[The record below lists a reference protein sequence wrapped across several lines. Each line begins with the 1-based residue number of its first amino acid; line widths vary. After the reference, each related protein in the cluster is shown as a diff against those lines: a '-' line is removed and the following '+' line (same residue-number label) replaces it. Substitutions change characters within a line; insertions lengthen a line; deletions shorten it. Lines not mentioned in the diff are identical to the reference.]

1 MENYELAVVIPVYNE
16 EEIIAAVVNSWK
28 EELNKLGVHFIIHV
42 YNDGSKDD
50 TLLSLEKF
58 KDDPFIRI
66 HDKKNSGHGST
77 ILLGY
82 KENCIVADWV
92 FQVDSDN
99 EISAGDFYKLW
110 QKRGDFDVLI
120 GIKEGSPTDLG
131 QKNNQRDFQNYC
143 KGVLWRWRVRYQF
156 SLSLNALAII

>member
-1 MENYELAVVIPVYNE
+1 MN
-16 EEIIAAVVNSWK
+16 
-28 EELNKLGVHFIIHV
+28 
-42 YNDGSKDD
+42 
-50 TLLSLEKF
+50 
-58 KDDPFIRI
+58 PFIRI

-120 GIKEGSPTDLG
+120 GVRKGRQQTSVRKIISAISRITVRVFYGGGVYDTNSPYRLMRSRSF
-131 QKNNQRDFQNYC
+131 KDFFLIMPDNTLTP
-143 KGVLWRWRVRYQF
+143 KT
-156 SLSLNALAII
+156 S